1 MSNVIYFFIFLFLF
15 KNDFYIFKE
24 DLSKI
29 ILFNINEVNSKNF
42 YIQNNIWFN
51 IGIIHKQQKITYKRN

>member
-15 KNDFYIFKE
+15 KDDFYVFKE
-24 DLSKI
+24 DLFKI
-29 ILFNINEVNSKNF
+29 ILFNINEFNSKNF

-51 IGIIHKQQKITYKRN
+51 IGTIHKQKIIYKRN